1 MAGKMQNYLNWF
13 QRHHTAEEYSALV
26 AGDVKIQ
33 KFLDRQN
40 KVPAAIR
47 ALDDL
52 SKDIGKKVIVPAL
65 QKASDFLAGLEKGAA
80 PSDAGT
86 LKQSIGS
93 SKAKFYPGSFCGFV
107 ASGPR
112 RGYARAV
119 QVVTNKSG
127 KSRLKRLSKKFTNTT
142 PTTLAI
148 KNPVAY
154 ARFVIKGRKAVV
166 ARGQRGAIML
176 IGAGGTFFRHGVKA
190 APPKDFMAP
199 AVASKDQAAGIATEE
214 INRGLQTLLPGDQ
227 Q

>member
-40 KVPAAIR
+40 KIPAAIR

-52 SKDIGKKVIVPAL
+52 SKDIGKKVMIPAL
-65 QKASDFLAGLEKGAA
+65 QKASEFLAAIEKGAA
-80 PSDAGT
+80 PADAGT

-93 SKAKFYPGSFCGFV
+93 SKAKYYPATFCGFV

-119 QVVTNKSG
+119 QVVTSKSG
-127 KSRLKRLSKKFTNTT
+127 KSRLKRMSKKFTNTT
-142 PTTLAI
+142 PTTLRI

-154 ARFVIKGRKAVV
+154 ARFV
-166 ARGQRGAIML
+166 QRGRHAIFKPKSAKAFPLM
-176 IGAGGTFFRHGVKA
+176 IGGGTFFARRVKA
-190 APPKDFMAP
+190 APAKDFMAS
-199 AVASKDQAAGIATEE
+199 AEHQSNQAATIATEE
-214 INRGLQTLLPGDQ
+214 MNSNLQTLLS
-227 Q
+227 

>member
-40 KVPAAIR
+40 KVPAVIR
-47 ALDDL
+47 ALEDVPKEL
-52 SKDIGKKVIVPAL
+52 KKVIVPAL

-119 QVVTNKSG
+119 QVVVKQG

-142 PTTLAI
+142 PTTLQI

-154 ARFVIKGRKAVV
+154 ARFVIKGRKPVV

-190 APPKDFMAP
+190 ALPNDFMDP
-199 AVASKDQAAGIATEE
+199 AVASKDQAAGIATDE

>member
-1 MAGKMQNYLNWF
+1 MAGKMQNWVNKQAKDLSPADFAAW
-13 QRHHTAEEYSALV
+13 V
-26 AGDVKIQ
+26 KGDVKVQ
-33 KFLDRQN
+33 AFLNRQA
-40 KVPAAIR
+40 KIPAAIL

-93 SKAKFYPGSFCGFV
+93 SKAKVYPGSFCGFV

-119 QVVTNKSG
+119 QVVVKKG

-199 AVASKDQAAGIATEE
+199 AVASKDQAAGIATDE

>member
-40 KVPAAIR
+40 KIPAAIR

-52 SKDIGKKVIVPAL
+52 SKDIGKKVMIPAL
-65 QKASDFLAGLEKGAA
+65 QKASEFLAAIEKGEA
-80 PSDAGT
+80 PTDAGT

-93 SKAKFYPGSFCGFV
+93 SKAKYYPATFCGFV

-119 QVVTNKSG
+119 QVVTSKSG
-127 KSRLKRLSKKFTNTT
+127 KSRLKRMSKKFTNTT
-142 PTTLAI
+142 PTTLRI

-154 ARFVIKGRKAVV
+154 ARFV
-166 ARGQRGAIML
+166 QRGRHAIFKPKSAKAFPLM
-176 IGAGGTFFRHGVKA
+176 IGGGTFFARRVKA
-190 APPKDFMAP
+190 APAKDFMAS
-199 AVASKDQAAGIATEE
+199 AEHQSNQAATIATEE
-214 INRGLQTLLPGDQ
+214 MNSNLQTLLS
-227 Q
+227 

>member
-40 KVPAAIR
+40 KIPAIVR

-52 SKDIGKKVIVPAL
+52 SRDIGKKVMLPAI
-65 QKASDFLAGLEKGAA
+65 QKASDFLASIEKSAA
-80 PSDAGT
+80 PTDAGT

-93 SKAKFYPGSFCGFV
+93 NKAKYYPATFCGFV

-142 PTTLAI
+142 PTTLRI

-154 ARFVIKGRKAVV
+154 ARFVQKGRHAIFRPKSSKAFPL
-166 ARGQRGAIML
+166 M
-176 IGAGGTFFRHGVKA
+176 IGGGTFFARRVKEA
-190 APPKDFMAP
+190 APRDFMAS
-199 AVASKDQAAGIATEE
+199 AEGQSNQAATIATEE
-214 INRGLQTLLPGDQ
+214 MNTNLATLLQ
-227 Q
+227 

>member
-1 MAGKMQNYLNWF
+1 MAGKMQNYLDWY
-13 QRHHTAEEYSALV
+13 QRHHTAAEYAALV

-40 KVPAAIR
+40 KIPAVVR

-52 SKDIGKKVIVPAL
+52 SRDIGKKVMIPAI
-65 QKASDFLAGLEKGAA
+65 QKASEFLASIEKGAA
-80 PSDAGT
+80 PTEAGT

-93 SKAKFYPGSFCGFV
+93 SKAKYYPATFCGFV

-119 QVVTNKSG
+119 QPVTNKSG
-127 KSRLKRLSKKFTNTT
+127 KTRLKRMSKKFTNTT
-142 PTTLAI
+142 PTTLRI

-154 ARFVIKGRKAVV
+154 ARFVQKGRHAIFRPKTAKAFP
-166 ARGQRGAIML
+166 ML
-176 IGAGGTFFRHGVKA
+176 IGGGTFFSRRVKE

-199 AVASKDQAAGIATEE
+199 AEGQANQAATIATEE
-214 INRGLQTLLPGDQ
+214 MQSNLATLLQ
-227 Q
+227 